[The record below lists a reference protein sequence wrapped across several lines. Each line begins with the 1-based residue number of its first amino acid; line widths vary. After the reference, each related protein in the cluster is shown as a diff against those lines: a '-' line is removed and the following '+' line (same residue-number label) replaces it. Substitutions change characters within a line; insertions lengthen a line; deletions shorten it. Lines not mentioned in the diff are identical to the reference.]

1 MYVHN
6 LINFPTEEAMTNCV
20 ICKTYDLE
28 FSICLNSKEGESKNV
43 EEKLCLVQLHMG
55 SLNVESKLKHLIIL
69 IFPQGFLFS

>member
-43 EEKLCLVQLHMG
+43 EEKLWLVQLRMG
-55 SLNVESKLKHLIIL
+55 SLNVESKLKTLNNINL
-69 IFPQGFLFS
+69 PPRLSF

>member
-43 EEKLCLVQLHMG
+43 EEKL
-55 SLNVESKLKHLIIL
+55 
-69 IFPQGFLFS
+69 

>member
-6 LINFPTEEAMTNCV
+6 LINFPTEEAMINCV

-43 EEKLCLVQLHMG
+43 EEKLWLVQLRMG
-55 SLNVESKLKHLIIL
+55 SLNVESKLKTLNNINL
-69 IFPQGFLFS
+69 PPRLSF